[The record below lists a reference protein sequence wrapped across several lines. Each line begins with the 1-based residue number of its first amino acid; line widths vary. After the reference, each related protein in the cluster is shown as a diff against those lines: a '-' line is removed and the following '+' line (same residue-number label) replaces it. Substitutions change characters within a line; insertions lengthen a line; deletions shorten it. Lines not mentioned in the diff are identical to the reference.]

1 MLDLCVNGK
10 HYIDQS
16 SCCLMVAESVFYKET
31 LHGSMQLL
39 LTLCI
44 TGVRCRYQR
53 WPEDALE
60 AVAYKFLKEV
70 RAEGR

>member
-1 MLDLCVNGK
+1 
-10 HYIDQS
+10 
-16 SCCLMVAESVFYKET
+16 MVAESVFYKET